1 MCENTVNNIHKS
13 IFLLCCPIS
22 ASHVQFL
29 EDLFKYHRKLV
40 SKTEF
45 RNIFLVRKI
54 RTSFSKNTIDQ
65 KWETHNHPE
74 KKMYQLEILPRRLK
88 LCVSPKSWIF
98 RIYITST
105 YSLSKQTNTVA
116 EGVGW
121 RKDENVDMKF
131 CGWLHEGF
139 DHQLNSW
146 INFVLKDQILTM
158 KQCVNRPRKVNFD

>member
-1 MCENTVNNIHKS
+1 LTAGSCNWQNTFENLFYSEFRACTIVFSRLVVDFKQLCLWINQELFILDQVSRFSDLQRVQGRFNGKPANACMCENTVNNIHKS
-13 IFLLCCPIS
+13 IFLLCCPIN

-74 KKMYQLEILPRRLK
+74 KKMY
-88 LCVSPKSWIF
+88 
-98 RIYITST
+98 
-105 YSLSKQTNTVA
+105 
-116 EGVGW
+116 
-121 RKDENVDMKF
+121 
-131 CGWLHEGF
+131 
-139 DHQLNSW
+139 
-146 INFVLKDQILTM
+146 
-158 KQCVNRPRKVNFD
+158 